1 VRTLTKLQEF
11 KAQLA
16 EVDRKIAEYEEL
28 REDLLF
34 RIDDEEQI

>member
-1 VRTLTKLQEF
+1 MTKLQEF
-11 KAQLA
+11 KLQLA

-34 RIDDEEQI
+34 RIDEEQPI